1 MTRYRCD
8 CGNVLFFENFQCV
21 NCGHLVGYD
30 TELQTMVTVK
40 PGGPLI
46 RCANNLAYGV
56 CNWLV
61 TANSGD
67 KQCFACR
74 FNRTIPDVSNQ
85 RNVMLWGRFEAAK
98 RRMLASLLSLKI
110 PLVSKAHDATF
121 GLAFDFVSV
130 FADPNVTTGHFNGV
144 ITLNI
149 EEADDTYRE
158 INRANLGESSR
169 TILGHLRH
177 EMGHYIWQRWIGWQ
191 APGPLLEASRFS
203 FGDERI
209 DYAGALERYYQQGA
223 APGWETNYIS
233 AYASSH
239 PWEDWA
245 ETCAHYLQIND
256 GLDAFENF
264 GCMLSGDNLP
274 PGPNP
279 NDAGLLPP
287 MLPRDAAEDAAFAA
301 WLQRWLAVSSMLNE
315 VSASLGQPLL
325 YPFTISNVVANKLR
339 LIRHVLRSIN
349 LSGQSG
355 AA

>member
-30 TELQTMVTVK
+30 PELQTMVTVN
-40 PGGPLI
+40 PGGPVA
-46 RCANNLAYGV
+46 RCGNSLAYGV

-61 TANSGD
+61 TVESGETI
-67 KQCFACR
+67 CLACR
-74 FNRTIPDVSNQ
+74 FNRTIPDISNQ

-110 PLVSKAHDATF
+110 PLTTKAHDATF
-121 GLAFDFVSV
+121 GLAFDFVSS
-130 FADPNVTTGHFNGV
+130 FADPQVTTGHFNGV
-144 ITLNI
+144 VTLNI

-177 EMGHYIWQRWIGWQ
+177 EMGHYIWQRWIGWLP
-191 APGPLLEASRFS
+191 PGPLLEASRYC
-203 FGDERI
+203 FGDERKN
-209 DYAGALERYYQQGA
+209 YAEALEGYYLHGA
-223 APGWETNYIS
+223 APGWTANYIS

-245 ETCAHYLQIND
+245 ETFAHYLQIKD
-256 GLDAFENF
+256 GLETFDGS
-264 GCMLSGDNLP
+264 GCSLGSTNAQSSSDLNT
-274 PGPNP
+274 
-279 NDAGLLPP
+279 ASLLPP
-287 MLPRDAAEDAAFAA
+287 MLPPDAAEDKAFSA

-315 VSASLGQPLL
+315 VSASLGQPLQ
-325 YPFTISNVVANKLR
+325 YPFTISNIVAGKLR
-339 LIRHVLRSIN
+339 FVRHVLGSIS
-349 LSGQSG
+349 LITPSG
-355 AA
+355 

>member
-8 CGNVLFFENFQCV
+8 CGNILFFENFQCL
-21 NCGHLVGYD
+21 NCGSLVGYD
-30 TELQTMVTVK
+30 PELQTMVTVK
-40 PGGPLI
+40 PNGPLI
-46 RCANNLAYGV
+46 LCANNLAYGV

-61 TANSGD
+61 TVESGE
-67 KQCFACR
+67 KNCLACR

-98 RRMLASLLSLKI
+98 RRLIASLLSLKI
-110 PLVSKAHDATF
+110 PLQSKTQDASF

-130 FADPNVTTGHFNGV
+130 FADPQVTTGHFNGV
-144 ITLNI
+144 VTLNI

-169 TILGHLRH
+169 TLLGHLRH

-191 APGPLLEASRFS
+191 APGPLLEASRYS
-203 FGDERI
+203 FGDERM
-209 DYAGALERYYQQGA
+209 DYGVALERYYQQGA
-223 APGWETNYIS
+223 AFGFETNYIS

-245 ETCAHYLQIND
+245 ETFAHYLQIND
-256 GLDAFENF
+256 GLETFENF
-264 GCMLSGDNLP
+264 GCLLSSVNFQQLP
-274 PGPNP
+274 SPN
-279 NDAGLLPP
+279 NTSLLPP
-287 MLPRDAAEDAAFAA
+287 MLPRDAAEDSIFDI

-325 YPFTISNVVANKLR
+325 YPFTISNVVAGKLR
-339 LIRHVLRSIN
+339 LVRHVLRSIN
-349 LSGQSG
+349 QGVQNAST
-355 AA
+355 